1 MGLAEKTERN
11 SGFTLLELII
21 SITLVAIIVLIVAGA
36 ASLGYRSFSSGEKK
50 LNEIERLRAS
60 LIIIDAQI
68 QSGVPLTLE
77 DGGVKQ
83 YYFVGE
89 KDSLK
94 FSTNHSIWGGQKGYV
109 IVSYKVETDDQG
121 KKRLI
126 ASEYKVG
133 MRIRK
138 RQGFLRVL
146 KEITFD
152 YYRQDAV
159 DEEGEWVTQWED
171 EEMMPTRI
179 RLNLFMGANSLS
191 YIMPVRVGGLIGS
204 LRMTMRQ
211 KSRNDCTRV
220 S

>member
-133 MRIRK
+133 MENQKETRLLE
-138 RQGFLRVL
+138 GF

-179 RLNLFMGANSLS
+179 RLNLLWGANSLS
-191 YIMPVRVGGLIGS
+191 YIIPVRVGGLIGELEDDDETEES
-204 LRMTMRQ
+204 E
-211 KSRNDCTRV
+211 
-220 S
+220 

>member
-109 IVSYKVETDDQG
+109 IVSYRVEIDDQG
-121 KKRLI
+121 KQRLI

-133 MRIRK
+133 MENQKETRLLE
-138 RQGFLRVL
+138 GF

-179 RLNLFMGANSLS
+179 RLNLLWGTNSLS
-191 YIMPVRVGGLIGS
+191 YIIPVRVGGLIGELEDDDETEES
-204 LRMTMRQ
+204 E
-211 KSRNDCTRV
+211 
-220 S
+220 